1 MYNLDHITFS
11 GDIGRIAAFEEKILE
26 AVIIC
31 PKLKFNGKTHSRPT
45 QALVTCVRRV
55 QEKSRCIKDC
65 RYADAIIIA
74 LAQGHEFD
82 V

>member
-11 GDIGRIAAFEEKILE
+11 GDIGRINPQEVILE